1 MGQTRIAGLIRLV
14 YPLYLICAVVA
25 VAGCASTPEQKKPDR
40 YISQNLDEMKTVA
53 PRIAEPRT
61 PDFTP
66 ASEDISPVK
75 VKRVTITA
83 RNTALG
89 DVLHVIAEASGLNLM
104 ISRDVLLDLPVTLT
118 LRNVTC
124 ESALSAIF
132 STLDYSYSIK
142 DNMLMVD
149 ASSTRIFELGH
160 PALIQGYTVDIGGD
174 ILGGAV
180 SSNSGSSSSTSSS
193 SGSGSNGGSGPST
206 IKGSIQQTAKNDSKA
221 FDFWSSLEKSLND
234 LLRIRNVAQGEN
246 AAAQGSQTMQARTAS
261 SSGAL
266 TAAEV
271 ALAAAPPEQSVTI
284 NRLTG
289 TIVVTATRRNLLMV
303 ENYLETLKRVLNRQ
317 VLVEARVIEVQLTD
331 SLKYGV
337 DWSFLDNVKNVGDV
351 AGGFG
356 RLSLPNS
363 SLADVANAAAPAFRI
378 GLNRSSFQ
386 TLLTALKT
394 QGDVK
399 TLSNPRINV
408 MNGQS
413 ALLTVGRNFSY
424 ISRTSSTT
432 TGSNPTTTTFN
443 VETSSILSGMLL
455 GIVPV
460 INAQGEIT
468 LTVTPIIS
476 DLVSLAEKTF
486 GTGAEQITLSVP
498 TVDLRELSTTVKM
511 RDGEVVVI
519 GGLISKKDNVS
530 DEKIPLLGDI
540 PWLGHLFTRKN
551 RQESRTELVVV
562 LQPFLVPTY
571 EQPDKL

>member
-1 MGQTRIAGLIRLV
+1 MGQSEIAGFMRKV
-14 YPLYLICAVVA
+14 CPLLLCAAFAIVT
-25 VAGCASTPEQKKPDR
+25 GCASKPEPKKKEQFVK
-40 YISQNLDEMKTVA
+40 QNLDEMKAVA
-53 PRIAEPRT
+53 PRPAMPIT

-66 ASEDISPVK
+66 ASEDIAPLK
-75 VKRVTITA
+75 VKRVSITA
-83 RNTALG
+83 RNTPLG

-104 ISRDVLLDLPVTLT
+104 ASRGVQFDLPVTLT

-124 ESALSAIF
+124 ESALAAIF
-132 STLDYSYSIK
+132 SSLDYFYSIK

-174 ILGGAV
+174 ILGSVTASGG
-180 SSNSGSSSSTSSS
+180 NSGSTSTGSSGSA
-193 SGSGSNGGSGPST
+193 SGSGSTS
-206 IKGSIQQTAKNDSKA
+206 IKGSVQQSAKSDSKA
-221 FDFWSSLEKSLND
+221 FDFWNSLEKSLSD
-234 LLRIRNVAQGEN
+234 MLKIKS
-246 AAAQGSQTMQARTAS
+246 AAAGDNAVQFAGRTA
-261 SSGAL
+261 AD
-266 TAAEV
+266 V
-271 ALAAAPPEQSVTI
+271 AMSVPLLEQSLTV

-303 ENYLETLKRVLNRQ
+303 EEYLETLKRVLSRQ
-317 VLVEARVIEVQLTD
+317 VLVEARIIEVQLTD
-331 SLKYGV
+331 NLKYGI
-337 DWSFLDNVKNVGDV
+337 DWSFLENVKNVGGV
-351 AGGFG
+351 AAGFG
-356 RLSLPNS
+356 SLSLPNS
-363 SLADVANAAAPAFRI
+363 SLSDVANAASPSFRV

-386 TLLTALKT
+386 TVLTALKA
-394 QGDVK
+394 QGDAK

-432 TGSNPTTTTFN
+432 SGANPATTTFN

-455 GIVPV
+455 GIVPF

-476 DLVSLAEKTF
+476 ELVELADKKI
-486 GTGAEQITLSVP
+486 GSGVDQISLSVP

-519 GGLISKKDNVS
+519 GGLISKKDSNSV
-530 DEKIPLLGDI
+530 EKVPLLGDI
-540 PWLGHLFTRKN
+540 PWLGALFTRKN
-551 RQESRTELVVV
+551 KQESRSELVVV
-562 LQPFLVPTY
+562 LQPFLVPAY
-571 EQPDKL
+571 EPPDKL